1 LNDRRT
7 IGFLDSGAGGITVLA
22 AAIRKLP
29 AADYLFYADTDHVPY
44 GIRTPEEVAS
54 YTMDAVRF
62 LTGRG
67 AEAVVVACNTATSM
81 AIRSLREAFA
91 LPIVGMEPAVKPAAV
106 THPYGRILVC
116 ATPLTIGGEK
126 LHTLIDRNF
135 RDMPKPDLVPLP
147 ELVELA
153 EEERFD
159 WDSFSPALDRVIGAD
174 KSYDAVVLG
183 CTHFV
188 YFRDSFQRR
197 FPGADIIDGNEGT
210 VNRLADLVP
219 FPNCGGAST
228 IRFFESGREVTV
240 GSGREKRCL
249 RFLER
254 ASSL

>member
-1 LNDRRT
+1 MNDRRT
-7 IGFLDSGAGGITVLA
+7 IGFLDSGAGGITVLS

-29 AADYLFYADTDHVPY
+29 PADYLFYADTDHVPY
-44 GIRTPEEVAS
+44 GIRTPEEVAE
-54 YTMDAVRF
+54 YTMEAVRF
-62 LTGRG
+62 LTDRG

-81 AIRSLREAFA
+81 AIRTLRGAFS

-147 ELVELA
+147 ALVELA

-159 WDSFSPALDRVIGAD
+159 EASVRGAID
-174 KSYDAVVLG
+174 QAVGAARSYDAVVLG
-183 CTHFV
+183 CTHFI
-188 YFRDSFQRR
+188 YFRDSFRR
-197 FPGADIIDGNEGT
+197 LFPGADIIDGNEGT

-219 FPNCGGAST
+219 FPHTEGAPSV
-228 IRFFESGREVTV
+228 RFFESGRDVSE
-240 GSGREKRCL
+240 GSEREARYL
-249 RFLER
+249 RFLRR
-254 ASSL
+254 ASEL